1 MTNRP
6 PENDILKAWRIQ
18 PTEPLTM
25 SLQQLRSEAGKFEKS
40 IKRRNLMEYIAA
52 VLVMAGAGWFAV
64 ILENTL
70 LRTGCVLI
78 VAGVLYVVRQLYR
91 RGSAG
96 TLPSDASLLVS
107 VDFYLW
113 ELVRQRDLL
122 RSVWS
127 WYIGPLLPG
136 MALLYIGV
144 LVQRPDR
151 AVDIGLNALLVAL
164 FLVFVGA
171 INWRAAAKLQREV
184 DEIDALKN
192 GGSSC

>member
-1 MTNRP
+1 MTNQP
-6 PENDILKAWRIQ
+6 PENDILKAWQIQ

-25 SLQQLRSEAGKFEKS
+25 SLQQLRSEAGKFERS

-64 ILENTL
+64 MLENTL

-78 VAGVLYVVRQLYR
+78 VVGVLYVVRQLYR

-96 TLPSDASLLVS
+96 ALPSDASLLVS
-107 VDFYLW
+107 VDFYRW

-122 RSVWS
+122 RGVWS

-136 MALLYIGV
+136 MALLYIGI